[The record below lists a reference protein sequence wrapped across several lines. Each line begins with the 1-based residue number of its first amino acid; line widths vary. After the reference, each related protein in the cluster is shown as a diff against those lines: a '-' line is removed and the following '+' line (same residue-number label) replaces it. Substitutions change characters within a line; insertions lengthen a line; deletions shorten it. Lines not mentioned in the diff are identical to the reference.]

1 MKAYPA
7 NLFSPWPGDAT
18 PERAPTSPRA
28 VSLFAGFHA
37 DADVT
42 IKWLLDTMQ
51 TLGQEQDD
59 EVFERVYRRCHVVSG
74 FAQILE
80 VPKISHLWAML
91 DFALD
96 FVRKIETF
104 QQHSLDYVVKMLLE
118 TSRTIL
124 DDLSSKGTNGLD
136 LTDIVSECKMYLQT
150 PLDEW
155 TAELEKPPEP
165 EADLKL
171 SLEAPTEAAT
181 EAVAGPGAAEAK
193 PAAKKSS
200 IDLSTID
207 DGPEIIDVAPDKV
220 SLVNDFCEESRDN
233 LDKIGNQ
240 LIELEETD
248 EPIPLVNDLFR
259 SVHTVKGGSR
269 LLKFMKMETLTHHLE
284 SLLNDVR
291 NGERKVTPEMIDVL
305 LAGKTLLD
313 AMVDE
318 VASSGPIKT
327 KIMPVMEALVALD
340 SGEAAPAKA
349 APSAAP
355 PESQAA
361 EPKAAPA
368 VEHHDHPEQHEH
380 PEESATKDEKSA
392 GKKSASKRKAAP
404 QEMIRVP
411 TTKLDDVL
419 NNASEVFITRIRLQS
434 DVIDMGNALQHCGQT
449 MHRIETLGAP
459 AILGRLEDAN
469 QRLLEDLARIIN
481 RTSGKVDAH
490 RLTPMVTRFQNELS
504 DELNQDNGGI
514 SPFEELNLNLMA
526 VEETRKRVERNV
538 EQLEQLSARVQSGAM
553 SFRMVPVSQLFDRF
567 PTQVRDMGRQVGKRV
582 KLEISGA
589 DTELDKVLINQLGD
603 PLMHMLRNSVDH
615 GLETP
620 EEREAAGKNGTGLI
634 KLSAFYHGSHV
645 VIEIVDDGRGIDPA
659 VILPKA
665 IKKNLVDLD
674 EAASLTKSE
683 ILNLIFEPGFSTKDA
698 VSTLSGRGV
707 GMDVVKTAVN
717 QVQGSV
723 VLESDKGVGTRVTM
737 KLPLT
742 LAVVGIVLV
751 EEGPNRFA
759 FPILN
764 VEEIVT
770 IDKADLGRISEN
782 TLYDFRGK
790 TIPVN
795 TLSGILNFQPSLFSN
810 EEVLLVVLT
819 DGERQKGIIVDSVPG
834 RQEVLIKNL
843 GDVIKSVPF
852 IMGCTILSDSRLVLI
867 LNAWEI
873 VNLKDTKRLTLA
885 DGDRKEEQRPRK
897 SKRVLV
903 IDDSPIQR
911 RNLESILRQAG
922 FRVDSAE
929 NGFDAIKR
937 VEQQR
942 YSAFCVDIIMPL
954 MDGFEFVERLKKMPL
969 YDHLPAIFVTGRE
982 GEEEKRRSEQLGMRG
997 LLTKPVD
1004 SERLIRIM
1012 DEICGIAKVEEDAEV
1027 VEEALV

>member
-18 PERAPTSPRA
+18 PERTPSTTRA
-28 VSLFAGFHA
+28 ASLFSGFQA
-37 DADVT
+37 DATAT
-42 IKWLLDTMQ
+42 IQWLLETFQ

-59 EVFERVYRRCHVVSG
+59 ELFERVYRRCHVVMG
-74 FAQILE
+74 FAHILD
-80 VPKISHLWAML
+80 VPKVAHLWAML

-96 FVRKIETF
+96 FARKIETF
-104 QQHSLDYVVKMLLE
+104 QQHSLDYLVKMLVE
-118 TSRTIL
+118 TSAKIL
-124 DDLSSKGTNGLD
+124 EELSSKGTSGLD
-136 LTDIVSECKMYLQT
+136 LTDIVSECKMYLQA

-155 TAELEKPPEP
+155 TAELEKPPE
-165 EADLKL
+165 EVEELEL
-171 SLEAPTEAAT
+171 SLDAPEEQLPQTASGEPA
-181 EAVAGPGAAEAK
+181 
-193 PAAKKSS
+193 PAAPKKSD
-200 IDLSTID
+200 IDLSSID
-207 DGPEIIDVAPDKV
+207 DGPEAIDVPPDKV

-269 LLKFMKMETLTHHLE
+269 LLKFSKMETLTHHLE
-284 SLLNDVR
+284 SLLNEVR

-305 LAGKTLLD
+305 LGGKSLLD

-318 VASSGPIKT
+318 VAASGPIAT
-327 KIMPVMEALVALD
+327 KIMPVMTALVALD
-340 SGEAAPAKA
+340 SGEAPPASPPPTA
-349 APSAAP
+349 AAP
-355 PESQAA
+355 PE
-361 EPKAAPA
+361 AP
-368 VEHHDHPEQHEH
+368 VEASA
-380 PEESATKDEKSA
+380 PEEKPGDPA
-392 GKKSASKRKAAP
+392 GKGAKPAAKPARKSKAAP

-434 DVIDMGNALQHCGQT
+434 DVIDMGNALQYCGQT
-449 MHRIETLGAP
+449 MNRIETLGAP

-469 QRLLEDLARIIN
+469 HRLLEDLSRIIN
-481 RTSGKVDAH
+481 RTSGRVESA
-490 RLTPMVTRFQNELS
+490 RLAPLVTRFHTELA
-504 DELNQDNGGI
+504 DELGQQNGGI

-553 SFRMVPVSQLFDRF
+553 SFRMVPVAQLFDRF

-582 KLEISGA
+582 KLEVNGS

-603 PLMHMLRNSVDH
+603 PLLHMLRNSVDH

-620 EEREAAGKNGTGLI
+620 EEREAAGKNPTGII

-645 VIEIVDDGRGIDPA
+645 VIEIVDDGRGIDPN

-665 IKKNLVDLD
+665 IQKNLVDLD
-674 EAASLTKSE
+674 EAASLTKNE

-723 VLESDKGVGTRVTM
+723 VLESDKGSGTRVTM

-751 EEGPNRFA
+751 EEGSNRFA

-795 TLSGILNFQPSLFSN
+795 TLSGILNFQPSLFASD
-810 EEVLLVVLT
+810 EVLLVVLT
-819 DGERQKGIIVDSVPG
+819 DGERQKGILVDSVPG

-843 GDVIKSVPF
+843 GDVIKNVPF

-873 VNLKDTKRLTLA
+873 VNLKDTKRLSLA
-885 DGDRKEEQRPRK
+885 DGNRQQQQAPRK
-897 SKRVLV
+897 SKRILV

-911 RNLESILRQAG
+911 RNLESILNQAG
-922 FRVDSAE
+922 YRVDTAE
-929 NGFDAIKR
+929 NGFEAIKR
-937 VEQQR
+937 LEQQR

-954 MDGFEFVERLKKMPL
+954 MDGFEFVERLKSMTL

-982 GEEEKRRSEQLGMRG
+982 GDEEKRRSEQLGMRG

-1004 SERLIRIM
+1004 SEKLIAIM
-1012 DEICGIAKVEEDAEV
+1012 DEICGLAITPPAETEEQEAEAAV
-1027 VEEALV
+1027 